1 MWDRGGVCGL
11 EWVPRHL
18 NTSTVALR
26 VKSIILWPNAGLLVS
41 QSQWNLYSSLSF
53 FKAER
58 FFFFFLVVTLID
70 CRLKSPRLWRFERY
84 RSLKFVETWLC
95 RSVHGHF
102 VLMLQVCLGRMWI
115 WLIVGARVL
124 YQFVES
130 SFFIVFSH
138 LQPVINHSTIMKAIH
153 AKSIQWH
160 HIMYF

>member
-58 FFFFFLVVTLID
+58 FFFFLVVTLID
-70 CRLKSPRLWRFERY
+70 CRLKSPRLWKFERY
-84 RSLKFVETWLC
+84 TSLKFVETWLC

-115 WLIVGARVL
+115 GLLLEPEFCISLLNQAFL
-124 YQFVES
+124 LCS
-130 SFFIVFSH
+130 HVFSH
-138 LQPVINHSTIMKAIH
+138 QSLNNNESNLCKIYPVAP
-153 AKSIQWH
+153 
-160 HIMYF
+160 YYVFLR